1 MRLSPP
7 PSCLIK
13 LFLSE
18 WNEDCPN
25 PLARGGGFR
34 ELGET
39 GPQRPPV
46 TCRIGKQGSG
56 GGGYIRFSEPHRC
69 PGQAGHWTGAGSL
82 MFQSGFVLGQLMT
95 SDKP

>member
-39 GPQRPPV
+39 GPQWPPV
-46 TCRIGKQGSG
+46 TRRIGKQGCG
-56 GGGYIRFSEPHRC
+56 GGG
-69 PGQAGHWTGAGSL
+69 T
-82 MFQSGFVLGQLMT
+82 SGFLSPIGALGRLGTGQGLEA
-95 SDKP
+95 SCFSLALSLAS